1 MAGSMPQG
9 TSIPATNAQY
19 LGGVAPSTPPTY
31 NFTYDEARS
40 RMMQRDV
47 KSPAEI
53 AAIKAAL
60 KTGPSTGMPAM
71 RPSDSLGFSNGALPS
86 PRIMSN
92 TPTGMPT
99 QPQQPNIYQQ
109 ASEGVTKAMQGAQAG
124 MGFTPMAVSS
134 QPMAAATTSATGF
147 TAADVGSEGYT
158 AAETGAAPVVTARDV
173 SAGQIAGADLGAYI
187 NPYESQVVGQTLS
200 DIGRQRELEQMQR
213 SAQATAAGAFGGS
226 RHGIAEA
233 ETSRAF
239 AEQAARTAAGL
250 RQAGFDRATALA
262 GQDIASRMQA
272 DLANQAAGLQAGTTS
287 AQLAQQRALADQ
299 AAINQARQFGASAA
313 NVAAQQQAQQ
323 LQAARQFG
331 AGAINQAALANQAA
345 INQARQFGASQS
357 MQAQLANQA
366 AQLSGAQQRLS
377 AGAQLGSLANLGFG
391 MGQQIQDRMAQQ
403 GALQQALQ
411 QQLINA
417 AKGQYAGYTGAPAQS
432 LQYLLQAVGAS
443 PSPTTTTGTTNR
455 GLFDY
460 LALAL
465 GR

>member
-9 TSIPATNAQY
+9 TNIPVMNAQY

-47 KSPAEI
+47 KSPAES
-53 AAIKAAL
+53 AAIQAAL
-60 KTGPSTGMPAM
+60 KAGPSTGMPAM

-92 TPTGMPT
+92 TPTGMPA

-124 MGFTPMAVSS
+124 MGFTPMAI
-134 QPMAAATTSATGF
+134 
-147 TAADVGSEGYT
+147 TAPTQQAI
-158 AAETGAAPVVTARDV
+158 
-173 SAGQIAGADLGAYI
+173 GQYM
-187 NPYESQVVGQTLS
+187 NPYESQVVGQSLA
-200 DIGRQRELEQMQR
+200 DIERSRQMAQNVGG
-213 SAQATAAGAFGGS
+213 AQASAARAFGGS

-233 ETSRAF
+233 ETNRA
-239 AEQAARTAAGL
+239 ALEQAARTASSL
-250 RQAGFDRATALA
+250 RQSGFT
-262 GQDIASRMQA
+262 
-272 DLANQAAGLQAGTTS
+272 
-287 AQLAQQRALADQ
+287 
-299 AAINQARQFGASAA
+299 
-313 NVAAQQQAQQ
+313 QAQQ
-323 LQAARQFG
+323 LARQ
-331 AGAINQAALANQAA
+331 AQ
-345 INQARQFGASQS
+345 
-357 MQAQLANQA
+357 MQNQA

-391 MGQQIQDRMAQQ
+391 MGQQIQDRMAQE

-417 AKGQYAGYTGAPAQS
+417 AKSQYAGYTGAPAQS
-432 LQYLLQAVGAS
+432 LQYLLQAIGAS